1 MLQFSLSINVF
12 LQIRKCWIIEKKGM
26 NGLKLTQKELNH
38 LIFLAEVVIEGK
50 KKGLMDETLRC
61 MLYIVKSLEEVELPN
76 TVVDQ
81 IERLTAMIE
90 ADLRSENER
99 MQEIRGHLD
108 WTQRGQRKP
117 LG

>member
-1 MLQFSLSINVF
+1 LSINGF
-12 LQIRKCWIIEKKGM
+12 LQTRKYWIMRKKGM

-38 LIFLAEVVIEGK
+38 LIFLAEVVIQGK
-50 KKGLMDETLRC
+50 KRGLMDETLQC
-61 MLYIVKSLEEVELPN
+61 MLYIVKSLEEVDLPD

-90 ADLRSENER
+90 ADLRRENER
-99 MQEIRGHLD
+99 IQEIRGQLD
-108 WTQRGQRKP
+108 WSQRGQRKP